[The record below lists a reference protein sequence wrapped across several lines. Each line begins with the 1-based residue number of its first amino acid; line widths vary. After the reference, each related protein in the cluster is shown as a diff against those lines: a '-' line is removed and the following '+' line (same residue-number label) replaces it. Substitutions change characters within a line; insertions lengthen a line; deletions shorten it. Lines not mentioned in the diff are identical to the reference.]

1 MQQRTMLVA
10 VAVALAGL
18 TAAAQGEFKYFGP
31 SGPSFW
37 AKLDPGWA
45 ACGRGT
51 MQSPV
56 DFRNATLHHQPLTV
70 AYTPTEGRI
79 FNNEHTIEIES
90 EGHDL
95 LKLDGVDYRLQ
106 QFHFHALSEHTI
118 EGRGTDMELHLVHRS
133 DAGVNAVVAVLLTRG
148 KTSGALAPI
157 LAQLPDDHGV
167 KHRLAAT
174 FDPAAFLPANR
185 DYYRY
190 EGSLTTPPCTEGV
203 HWIVLRTPMSVSSED
218 LAQFAERIHLNARPV
233 QRVSR

>member
-1 MQQRTMLVA
+1 MPQRTMLVA
-10 VAVALAGL
+10 VAIALAGL

-56 DFRNATLHHQPLTV
+56 DFRNATLHHQPLTL
-70 AYTPTEGRI
+70 AYASTEGRI
-79 FNNEHTIEIES
+79 FNN
-90 EGHDL
+90 
-95 LKLDGVDYRLQ
+95 
-106 QFHFHALSEHTI
+106 EHTI

-157 LAQLPDDHGV
+157 FAQLPDDHGV

-218 LAQFAERIHLNARPV
+218 LAQFTERIHLNARPV